1 MVTPC
6 CSSINIVPDHLR
18 NNWRIRVGFAW
29 RESAKNVTNNYD
41 SGSARGVI
49 VDKKGGCF
57 VHSLQEIRNNN
68 TCHSIVH
75 DDDMRF
81 NLALE
86 ERRVLLYLQRS
97 GPQDAEILAD
107 SLDLSLQKT
116 RDAIQTLAEKDLV
129 STPDGTVAELTGSG
143 ESYNLMNDESLD
155 ETSVTMSRAMRKI
168 VTCVLE
174 SPLQTSAIPVF
185 CTNQGITIE
194 ECVKALEDLES
205 RGYPVSDHIN

>member
-1 MVTPC
+1 M
-6 CSSINIVPDHLR
+6 I
-18 NNWRIRVGFAW
+18 W
-29 RESAKNVTNNYD
+29 Y
-41 SGSARGVI
+41 
-49 VDKKGGCF
+49 DKKDRMLCRGFPVSSFWRTKVDEKRGCF

-116 RDAIQTLAEKDLV
+116 REAIQALAEKDLV

-143 ESYNLMNDESLD
+143 ESYNLMNDESLE
-155 ETSVTMSRAMRKI
+155 ETIGTMSRAMRKI
-168 VTCVLE
+168 LTRVSE
-174 SPLQTSAIPVF
+174 SPPQTSAIPVF

-194 ECVKALEDLES
+194 ECVKALEVLES
-205 RGYPVSDHIN
+205 RGYPASDYIN